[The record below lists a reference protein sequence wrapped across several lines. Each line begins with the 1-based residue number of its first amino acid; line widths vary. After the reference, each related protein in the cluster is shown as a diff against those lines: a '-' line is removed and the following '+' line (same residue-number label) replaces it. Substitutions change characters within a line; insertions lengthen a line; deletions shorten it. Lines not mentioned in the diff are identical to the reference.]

1 MSLLEVKNLSKTFDK
16 TEVLKNI
23 SFKIKKGEI
32 VSILGNSGG
41 GKTTL
46 LRCLN
51 FIEKPDSGEILLN
64 NKPIFNNQIKN
75 SKNYEKN
82 LRKNRLNFGLV
93 FQQFNLFPQY
103 TVLKNIV
110 LAPQVLEK
118 EKLKI
123 EYKELKK
130 ERKKINKK
138 IKILNKQLLKNCQKK
153 EELENEIRKKEVI
166 EKQFIEN
173 RKKKDTYKNN
183 ITKKAK
189 ELISQVGLDEK
200 VDFYPYQLSGGQQ
213 QRVAIARALALDP
226 SILCF
231 DEPTSALDPSLK
243 EEVLKA
249 IISLRSNDRAMIIVT
264 HEMDFAKSVS
274 DRIIFIAQ
282 GRIIE
287 NTTPNEFFNS
297 KNPITM
303 EFLNSG
309 EKI

>member
-118 EKLKI
+118 EKLKT

-282 GRIIE
+282 GRIVE

>member
-282 GRIIE
+282 GRIVE
-287 NTTPNEFFNS
+287 NTTPNKFFNS